1 MFGQSD
7 PPPGR
12 FRSVAAAHSHSC
24 GIRETGELVC
34 WGDINPAAVVPKTLR
49 ADWLTVGRIIAR
61 RLDSGAI
68 EFGFRL
74 PGGERI
80 LPDQRFF
87 PAEASTDRRL
97 NSSPVLVDGQEIG
110 RISARRLPSGR
121 VEFGFLTVDGEHIL
135 PVWRTLSP
143 RAAVGEWLWGS
154 EIGIEPPL
162 DQAARD

>member
-49 ADWLTVGRIIAR
+49 TDWLTVGRVVAR
-61 RLDSGAI
+61 RLDRGAI

-80 LPDQRFF
+80 LPDQRFLPADA
-87 PAEASTDRRL
+87 PAERWL
-97 NSSPVLVDGQEIG
+97 NSGFIQLNGQTLG
-110 RISARRLPSGR
+110 QISARRLPGGR
-121 VEFGFLTVDGEHIL
+121 VEFGFLTAGGERIL

-154 EIGIEPPL
+154 EIGIEPPPAP
-162 DQAARD
+162 D